1 MQLRP
6 SSTFLISLPQSAIRL
21 WGIDAKYLGDV
32 KLVAIPQRTNQDS
45 LLNNANRLAND
56 MILSELGVRNSE
68 IVEKDHLDE
77 KMVLNSILDCNIL
90 NLVHHYPKLGT
101 IREVSILDY
110 SSLGHRTLLR
120 SDILSLRETARALLR
135 NFQFRNKFS
144 PSYILHWDD
153 YALARKESLIN
164 FGWTNDFVNTSR
176 IEEKSKDFIVNNFLK
191 IPEIRNV
198 RLDSR
203 ILLISPHIKST
214 EAEVKF
220 DVISLVTSN
229 KEAMAAFT
237 NSDHILIKQHR
248 TSSVTISQELK
259 ILGKVCRTL
268 QSPISRAIPIEIYIH
283 GFANSTIFS
292 TPSSA
297 IYSHSCNSFLL
308 RSQINKTDF
317 AEYGLMSHRH
327 QRISVRS

>member
-6 SSTFLISLPQSAIRL
+6 TSTFLISLPQSAIRL

-32 KLVAIPQRTNQDS
+32 KLVEIPQRTNQDC
-45 LLNNANRLAND
+45 LLNDANRQVNELV
-56 MILSELGVRNSE
+56 LSELGARKSE
-68 IVEKDHLDE
+68 VVEKDQLDE
-77 KMVLNSILDCNIL
+77 KMVSNSILDCNIL
-90 NLVHHYPKLGT
+90 NLVHHYPKLDT

-120 SDILSLRETARALLR
+120 SDFLSLRETARALRR
-135 NFQFRNKFS
+135 NFQFKNKFS

-153 YALARKESLIN
+153 YALARKESIIN
-164 FGWTNDFVNTSR
+164 FGWSNDFVNTSR
-176 IEEKSKDFIVNNFLK
+176 IEEKSKDFMANNLFE
-191 IPEIRNV
+191 IPEIKDV
-198 RLDSR
+198 SLDSR

-214 EAEVKF
+214 QAEVKS
-220 DVISLVTSN
+220 DVISLVNSN
-229 KEAMAAFT
+229 KEAMAAFA
-237 NSDHILIKQHR
+237 NSDYILIKQHR
-248 TSSVTISQELK
+248 TSDVIISHELK

-297 IYSHSCNSFLL
+297 IYSHGCKSFLL
-308 RSQINKTDF
+308 RSQINESDI

-327 QRISVRS
+327 QRISMHS